1 MNRRQ
6 LLGMAAPIAG
16 LWLSEENVD
25 GAELYPFSAAYFEP
39 AGGGELPKLFLFP
52 LTGKAVSVSLPSLP
66 RDFALLAYLS
76 DGKAF
81 YGTTLLP
88 GSPKGLIEVEFKPTR
103 ARVVPGST
111 DFAIDGITT
120 SARLNR
126 IFLHGSHTS
135 HGNEHGIFELNPSNG
150 ASKALLLVPDAF
162 SGTVE
167 DRRRRPMRL
176 ENPNKGTV
184 ETIGRGLRGPAWS
197 ADGKWMAAVLDTGG
211 SSKIVLI
218 DANNMSRRRILT
230 STEDGTFQWSPDSKY
245 LLISHAELCRQSPH
259 HQSLQALDI
268 ASGKKVP
275 IPSSHCRVVT
285 NSTGWLANDI
295 VNE

>member
-25 GAELYPFSAAYFEP
+25 GAEPYPFSAAYFEP
-39 AGGGELPKLFLFP
+39 GGGGEPPRLFLFP

-66 RDFALLAYLS
+66 RDFALLAYRS
-76 DGKAF
+76 DGKAL
-81 YGTTLLP
+81 YGTTLGP
-88 GSPKGLIEVEFKPTR
+88 SSPKGLIEIEFKPTR
-103 ARVVPGST
+103 ARIVPGST

-120 SARLNR
+120 SVLLNR

-135 HGNEHGIFELNPSNG
+135 HGNEYGIFELDPSTG
-150 ASKALLLVPDAF
+150 ASKTLLLVPDAF

-167 DRRRRPMRL
+167 DRRRRPMRI
-176 ENPNKGTV
+176 ENPNSGTV
-184 ETIGRGLRGPAWS
+184 ETIGHGLRGPAWS
-197 ADGKWMAAVLDTGG
+197 PDGKWMAAVLDTDG
-211 SSKIVLI
+211 SNKVVLI
-218 DANNMSRRRILT
+218 DANDKSRRRILT

-245 LLISHAELCRQSPH
+245 LLLSRAEFCHQSPH

-268 ASGKKVP
+268 ASGKRVP

-285 NSTGWLANDI
+285 NSTGWMANEIAND
-295 VNE
+295 